1 MTIGAGGYWGM
12 AEDGSRTDRVV
23 EALAERLLNTGIDGL
38 GKIDSAQEVADAA
51 LREEAGADEAI
62 DAIVSQHVKLAAT
75 GGFLTGLGGF
85 VTLPVALPANVVGFY
100 VIATRM
106 VAAIAAVRG
115 HDLKDPGVR
124 TAVLLALTGDDA
136 TEILRKAGG
145 GVVTGRATAFALGRL
160 PPAALMAVNKGV
172 AFRIVV
178 KLGQKGLGRLGRMVP
193 LAGGVIG
200 GGVDAYVMRRI
211 AKHARNELAAAPP
224 RQITSG

>member
-1 MTIGAGGYWGM
+1 M

-211 AKHARNELAAAPP
+211 AKHARNEFPAAPA

>member
-1 MTIGAGGYWGM
+1 M
-12 AEDGSRTDRVV
+12 AEDPSRTDRVV
-23 EALAERLLNTGIDGL
+23 ESVLDRLLRTGIDGL
-38 GKIDSAQEVADAA
+38 GKIDSAQSVADAA
-51 LREEAGADEAI
+51 LRKAGDPEQAV
-62 DAIVSQHVKLAAT
+62 DAIVSQHIKLAAT
-75 GGFLTGLGGF
+75 GGFVTGLGGF
-85 VTLPVALPANVVGFY
+85 VTLPVALPANVIGFY

-115 HDLKDPGVR
+115 HDLKDESVR
-124 TAVLLALTGDDA
+124 SAVLLALSGDDA

-145 GVVTGRATAFALGRL
+145 GVITGRATAFALGRL

-211 AKHARNELAAAPP
+211 AKHARKELAVVPP
-224 RQITSG
+224 REITSG

>member
-1 MTIGAGGYWGM
+1 M

-100 VIATRM
+100 VIAARM

>member
-1 MTIGAGGYWGM
+1 M

-211 AKHARNELAAAPP
+211 AKHARNELPAEPP
-224 RQITSG
+224 RQIASG